1 MHLKLKLALSLLIT
15 VVAAYLLRPVIF
27 KVTLPFVLSG
37 HGLGYWFGNLIYPY
51 YPDHDP
57 GLILVWDRDC
67 DLVHHTHCLS
77 ALGVVLDIEVTD
89 SEVNKKA

>member
-15 VVAAYLLRPVIF
+15 VIAAYLLRPVIF
-27 KVTLPFVLSG
+27 KVTLPFVLSS

-57 GLILVWDRDC
+57 GLILAWSRDC
-67 DLVHHTHCLS
+67 DWYTIPIALVLWVSFWTLK
-77 ALGVVLDIEVTD
+77 LRTP
-89 SEVNKKA
+89 K